1 LPLTRIQ
8 FKEGRI
14 RLTSTRIRHSDFL
27 GVFASKSGDTNSD
40 SVHTDPLALA
50 GESVSRGTRLCAS
63 YFLFFLLIYVKTQI
77 RLSCSGIQFKE
88 GRIWLTPTRIRHSE
102 FLGAFASKSGDTN
115 SDSLDT
121 NPFVVGH
128 RSVLLIFLLFLVP
141 YVRTQIRNQ
150 DTRILFN
157 EHILLFMLIA
167 HVLTT

>member
-1 LPLTRIQ
+1 VLPI
-8 FKEGRI
+8 F
-14 RLTSTRIRHSDFL
+14 
-27 GVFASKSGDTNSD
+27 
-40 SVHTDPLALA
+40 
-50 GESVSRGTRLCAS
+50 C
-63 YFLFFLLIYVKTQI
+63 FFLLIYVKTQI